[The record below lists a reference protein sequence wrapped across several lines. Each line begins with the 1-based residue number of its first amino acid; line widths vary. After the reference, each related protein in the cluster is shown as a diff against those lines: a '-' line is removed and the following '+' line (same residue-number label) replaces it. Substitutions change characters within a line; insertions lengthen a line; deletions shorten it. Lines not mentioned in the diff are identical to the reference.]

1 MLMKGLEMKSS
12 MHKTLFSFLL
22 ISAGSASG
30 ASFGSSAASSNGGAA
45 GVGVAFFGVT
55 GLSVYAD
62 VTPRN
67 FLQAAVGFSKGGSY
81 AVTADYAFPHHNA
94 LSSLPSLT
102 PYWGFGGVLLHDES
116 DYWSN
121 YDRKK
126 NRHSEYFGARV
137 PLGLN
142 WVIPSTPIQL
152 AAEIAPSLLFSPS
165 SYGYLQGGFSARIL
179 F

>member
-1 MLMKGLEMKSS
+1 MKSAIY
-12 MHKTLFSFLL
+12 KIIFTFLL
-22 ISAGSASG
+22 ASAGSASG
-30 ASFGSSAASSNGGAA
+30 SSFDSSGASNNAGAA

-62 VTPRN
+62 VSQRN
-67 FLQAAVGFSKGGSY
+67 FLQAAIGFSRGGSY

-94 LSSLPSLT
+94 LSSLPSMT
-102 PYWGFGGVLLHDES
+102 PYWGFGAVVLHDQS
-116 DYWSN
+116 DYWSA
-121 YDRKK
+121 YARKK
-126 NRHSEYFGARV
+126 NRYSEYFGARV

-142 WVIPSTPIQL
+142 WVIPGTPIQL